1 MGHEWVLFL
10 SFESVCYVGGHVS
23 PVMIARFVLCLHTMC
38 AYVSVANGLQ
48 VGVVNRFNLPYEVV
62 GTDRKSRLR
71 ILPSVD

>member
-1 MGHEWVLFL
+1 MLEYGT
-10 SFESVCYVGGHVS
+10 HVS
-23 PVMIARFVLCLHTMC
+23 PVMRRFGLCMYSMC
-38 AYVSVANGLQ
+38 AHVSVSNGVQ